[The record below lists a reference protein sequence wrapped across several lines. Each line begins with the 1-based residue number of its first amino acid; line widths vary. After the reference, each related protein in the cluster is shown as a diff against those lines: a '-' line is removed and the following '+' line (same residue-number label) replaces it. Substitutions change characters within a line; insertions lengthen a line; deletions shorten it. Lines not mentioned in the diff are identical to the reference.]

1 MFNTSINLLKMI
13 EKAGFEAYIVGG
25 FARDKYLKRD
35 SYDVDVCTSATPKD
49 LKQIFKTVVLP
60 KEKYGSVS
68 IIYKKIRF
76 DITTFRKDIKY
87 ENNRRPIEIQ
97 YISNLKEDLLRRDFT
112 MNTLCINSKG
122 EFIDLLGARN
132 DIDKHIITAVGDAN
146 TKIVEDS
153 LRILRAIRFA
163 TILDFDLDDK
173 LRDAIKNNGYL
184 LENLSFYRKKEE
196 LEKIFGSINAKK
208 GINLLIDLGLDRYL
222 GVSNLKDV
230 KPTTCALGVWAQLN
244 PSSSYKFSKNE
255 LDIINLIKKFK
266 DKKTFTAREL
276 YDNGLYVPLI
286 VAEINNIDHNFL
298 ARTYMNLPIKN
309 ISQIDINGKE
319 ICTLLKINPSIKLK
333 GIFKDIEDKI
343 INGTLPNNK
352 KDIKSYIL
360 KNYSNE

>member
-1 MFNTSINLLKMI
+1 MLNTSLNLLKMI

-25 FARDKYLKRD
+25 FARDKYLKRT
-35 SYDVDVCTSATPKD
+35 SYDVDVCTNATPRD
-49 LKQIFKTVVLP
+49 LKTIFKTVVLP

-87 ENNRRPIEIQ
+87 ENNRRPLEIE
-97 YISNLKEDLLRRDFT
+97 YINNLKEDLLRRDFV

-122 EFIDLLGARN
+122 EFIDLLGAK
-132 DIDKHIITAVGDAN
+132 DSIDKKLITAVGDAN

-163 TILDFDLDDK
+163 TILDFELDNSLK
-173 LRDAIKNNGYL
+173 DAIRNNGYL

-196 LEKIFGSINAKK
+196 LEKIFGSTNSKK
-208 GINLLIDLGLDRYL
+208 GINLILDLGLDRYL
-222 GVSNLKDV
+222 GLNGLKSV
-230 KPTTCALGVWAQLN
+230 KVTSCALGVWAQLN
-244 PSSSYKFSKNE
+244 LPDGYKFSKNE

-266 DKKTFTAREL
+266 DKKSFTAREL

-286 VAEINNIDHNFL
+286 VSEINNIDHKIL
-298 ARTYMNLPIKN
+298 SKMYMSLPIKN
-309 ISQIDINGKE
+309 ISQIEINGNE
-319 ICTLLKINPSIKLK
+319 ICNLLKIKPSIKLK
-333 GIFKDIEDKI
+333 EIFKDIESKI
-343 INGTLPNNK
+343 IEGTLNNNK
-352 KDIKSYIL
+352 KDIKSYII